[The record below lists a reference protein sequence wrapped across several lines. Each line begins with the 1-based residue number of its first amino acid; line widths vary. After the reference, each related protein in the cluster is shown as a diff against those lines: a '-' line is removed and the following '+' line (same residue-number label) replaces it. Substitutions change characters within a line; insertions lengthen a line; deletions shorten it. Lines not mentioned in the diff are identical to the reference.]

1 LTILTTYSIIK
12 VVNGTDAYRLEALL
26 ELAATYPASLTV
38 REVARRREIPPKF
51 LARLLGEL
59 AREELVVTARGPHG
73 GVRLAAPPEA
83 IGLVQLLRPEPPP
96 ETGGAAVRWLAQRL
110 AEAQQELLASLKLAG
125 LVNVEREQGTT
136 PSFEI

>member
-1 LTILTTYSIIK
+1 
-12 VVNGTDAYRLEALL
+12 VNETDAYRLEALL

-83 IGLVQLLRPEPPP
+83 IGLGQLLLPEPPP
-96 ETGGAAVRWLAQRL
+96 ETGGAAVRWLARRL
-110 AEAQQELLASLKLAG
+110 AEVQQELLASLKLAG
-125 LVNVEREQGTT
+125 LVRVEREQGTT

>member
-1 LTILTTYSIIK
+1 M
-12 VVNGTDAYRLEALL
+12 NGTDAYRLEALL
-26 ELAATYPASLTV
+26 ELAAAYPASLTV

-73 GVRLAAPPEA
+73 GVRLAAPPEV

-96 ETGGAAVRWLAQRL
+96 ETGGAAVRWLAQSL

>member
-12 VVNGTDAYRLEALL
+12 VVNGTDAYRLEALM
-26 ELAATYPASLTV
+26 ELAAAYPASLTV
-38 REVARRREIPPKF
+38 KEVARRRDIPPKF

-83 IGLVQLLRPEPPP
+83 IGLGQLLLPEPPP
-96 ETGGAAVRWLAQRL
+96 ETGGAAVRWLAARL
-110 AEAQQELLASLKLAG
+110 AEVQQELLASLKLAG
-125 LVNVEREQGTT
+125 LVKVEREQGTI

>member
-1 LTILTTYSIIK
+1 M
-12 VVNGTDAYRLEALL
+12 NGTDAYRLEALL
-26 ELAATYPASLTV
+26 ELAAAYPASLTV

-73 GVRLAAPPEA
+73 GGRLAAPPEA
-83 IGLVQLLRPEPPP
+83 IRLVQLLRPEPPP
-96 ETGGAAVRWLAQRL
+96 ETGGAAVRWLAARL
-110 AEAQQELLASLKLAG
+110 AEVQQELLASLKLAS